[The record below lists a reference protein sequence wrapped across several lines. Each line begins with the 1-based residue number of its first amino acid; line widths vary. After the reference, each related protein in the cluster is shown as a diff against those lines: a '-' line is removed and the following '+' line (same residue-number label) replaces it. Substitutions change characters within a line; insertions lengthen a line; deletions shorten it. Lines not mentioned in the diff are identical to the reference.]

1 VITGASGFP
10 FVNFVAFMY
19 TASRTLALEKKGSFR
34 ELLTTSAHML
44 LYFRYDMPAMR
55 QYAVAATF
63 EDMSGSFE
71 CSVLTPATVHAKLVA
86 SAMGGERFDGL

>member
-1 VITGASGFP
+1 MFYNRLERAPLTSHFIPPSGMISVITGASGFP

-19 TASRTLALEKKGSFR
+19 TASRILALEKKGSFR

-55 QYAVAATF
+55 QYACWT
-63 EDMSGSFE
+63 E
-71 CSVLTPATVHAKLVA
+71 
-86 SAMGGERFDGL
+86 